1 MCFSIAIGST
11 CNCAIG
17 ITAFRRVAT
26 LATRGRNGQGNAQ
39 ICGLFQPLPLAGLPL
54 SRFTRRG
61 RKDYS
66 TAYVGIKGNLLLLCV
81 AEQYR
86 GAVEPSE
93 TEGLEKSTRI
103 FTTFT
108 PMLRNRI
115 VPLAIRLF
123 VESRRS
129 RLVAGTDKK
138 TASLRSFSTPSPCG
152 TSPISFHSQGQK
164 RLLYGLREHKR

>member
-1 MCFSIAIGST
+1 MA
-11 CNCAIG
+11 
-17 ITAFRRVAT
+17 
-26 LATRGRNGQGNAQ
+26 RGRYGQGNAQ

-61 RKDYS
+61 RK
-66 TAYVGIKGNLLLLCV
+66 GNLLLLCV
-81 AEQYR
+81 AEQHR
-86 GAVEPSE
+86 GAVELCE

-129 RLVAGTDKK
+129 RLVAGTDKETPK
-138 TASLRSFSTPSPCG
+138 FAVFFNPFPLRDFPYLTSFAGAEKITPLHIHC
-152 TSPISFHSQGQK
+152 
-164 RLLYGLREHKR
+164 LY